1 MDQTELYKILAQGE
15 GVRIEF
21 KEAQNGVPASFYD
34 TVCAFLNHEGGIIL
48 LGVKDDGIKYITI

>member
-1 MDQTELYKILAQGE
+1 MDQTELHKILNQGE

-21 KEAQNGVPASFYD
+21 KEAQYGAPSSLYD
-34 TVCAFLNHEGGIIL
+34 TICSFLNREGGIIL